1 MFAIEIH
8 LHAGLESTSERCM
21 GDRSFRAPNSELGAC
36 FAGAMLAMGQAS
48 AQPAG
53 LQVDPDRSFII
64 AIAHKAGLLSGI
76 GVGHEHGIVAT
87 SWSAMS
93 CLNEANPAGARVMV
107 TIATA
112 SLRIDAADARR
123 LAGLA
128 PSGPSAKDMEE
139 IQAKMIGADMLDALH
154 YPEIRFATTSVRQGA
169 GGLLTLD
176 GTLSLR
182 GRERPMSFP
191 LKLDL
196 AQDGWRH
203 FSGSSAVRQT
213 DYGITPVSISGL
225 VKVKDV
231 VDVRIEI
238 YAKPVASA
246 CP

>member
-8 LHAGLESTSERCM
+8 LHAGLESTRERRM
-21 GDRSFRAPNSELGAC
+21 RDRSFTTPNSKLGAC

-93 CLNEANPAGARVMV
+93 CLNEANPAASRVMV
-107 TIATA
+107 TIPTA
-112 SLRIDAADARR
+112 SLRIDTPDARR

-139 IQAKMIGADMLDALH
+139 IQAKMIAPALLDTLH
-154 YPEIRFATTSVRQGA
+154 YPPT
-169 GGLLTLD
+169 
-176 GTLSLR
+176 
-182 GRERPMSFP
+182 
-191 LKLDL
+191 
-196 AQDGWRH
+196 
-203 FSGSSAVRQT
+203 
-213 DYGITPVSISGL
+213 
-225 VKVKDV
+225 
-231 VDVRIEI
+231 
-238 YAKPVASA
+238 
-246 CP
+246 